1 LRALERCRA
10 CPRLARYLDELRLV
24 HPGYHCRPVASWGRA
39 SARLLLVG
47 LAPGLHG
54 ANRSGRPFTGDS
66 SGTFLFGALA
76 RAGFVTSPDP
86 RQARLRDLRITN
98 AVRCVPPGNRPMAA
112 EVHQCSKFLSAELAE
127 LWRPRMRRPRAVVAL
142 GRIAH
147 EAVGLALAARL
158 PAFVHGQTVRLEAG
172 LMLFDTYHPSRQN
185 TNTGRLTEPML
196 DAVLERA
203 KAHLS
208 SS

>member
-1 LRALERCRA
+1 LRALESCRA
-10 CPRLARYLDELRLV
+10 CPRLAEYLDALSGT
-24 HPGYHCRPVASWGRA
+24 HPDYHCRPVGSWGRA

-54 ANRSGRPFTGDS
+54 ANRTGRPFTGDS
-66 SGTFLFGALA
+66 SGTFLFAALA
-76 RAGFVTSPDP
+76 RAGFVSSPDP
-86 RQARLRDLRITN
+86 QQARLRDLRITN
-98 AVRCVPPGNRPMAA
+98 AVRCVPPGNRPVAA
-112 EVHQCSKFLSAELAE
+112 EIHQCSDFLAAELAE
-127 LWRPRMRRPRAVVAL
+127 LWRPQMRRPRAVVAL

-158 PAFVHGQTVRLEAG
+158 PDFAHGQTVPLGAN

-203 KAHLS
+203 KAHLYS
-208 SS
+208 